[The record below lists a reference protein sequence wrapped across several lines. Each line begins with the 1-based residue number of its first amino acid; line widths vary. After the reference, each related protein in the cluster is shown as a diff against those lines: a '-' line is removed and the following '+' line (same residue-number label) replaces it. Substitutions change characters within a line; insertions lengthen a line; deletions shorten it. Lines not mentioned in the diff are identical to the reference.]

1 MNFLIMLEVRSTV
14 CTMTG
19 CPISVNG
26 TFLIFIVNS
35 INTRAKKNYEKE
47 LFYIFFLLSD
57 VEIAKLEKR
66 RKRLRERSPSPIP
79 HSAVEAGRP
88 PSPLLPLPSVAPHL
102 NRLPETH
109 AKIMYMS
116 AIGLAR
122 NTEEQKAVQEVIWS
136 AILDDRLARGDPLST
151 LNTYFVRLRDMA
163 AVEAPARPPC
173 PLGSLLAP
181 SSEASTTAA
190 ASSATAVLSPPQLFP
205 SLNIPS
211 VHCVKEEAG
220 GPHLVKLEAG
230 VEAGGG
236 GGEHKALCNSF
247 LAIKAEPT
255 EDVVTNNG
263 DLKRRLEAPLLNDS
277 QLVSP
282 PKRRPQHHQ
291 QLQHHQQQQHQKQL
305 QQQQGGDEGRVFAW
319 PGIQA
324 IEMAY
329 KTYKEGGFP
338 LNAYCTYY
346 LRQIFWGAQNL
357 PLQLTSSAS
366 DNFTAFSPCQ
376 ILSLTVKLY
385 FTVVFSH
392 YWLLLG

>member
-1 MNFLIMLEVRSTV
+1 
-14 CTMTG
+14 
-19 CPISVNG
+19 
-26 TFLIFIVNS
+26 
-35 INTRAKKNYEKE
+35 
-47 LFYIFFLLSD
+47 
-57 VEIAKLEKR
+57 
-66 RKRLRERSPSPIP
+66 
-79 HSAVEAGRP
+79 
-88 PSPLLPLPSVAPHL
+88 
-102 NRLPETH
+102 
-109 AKIMYMS
+109 MYMS

-163 AVEAPARPPC
+163 AVEAPTRPPC

-181 SSEASTTAA
+181 PSSEATTTAA
-190 ASSATAVLSPPQLFP
+190 ASSSATAVLSPQLFP

-230 VEAGGG
+230 AEACG
-236 GGEHKALCNSF
+236 GGEHKALYNSF
-247 LAIKAEPT
+247 LTIKAEPT
-255 EDVVTNNG
+255 GEDGVTNNG
-263 DLKRRLEAPLLNDS
+263 DLKRRLEAPLLNDG

-291 QLQHHQQQQHQKQL
+291 QLQHHQQQQQQHQKQL

-319 PGIQA
+319 PGIEA

-338 LNAYCTYY
+338 LNVYCTFH
-346 LRQIFWGAQNL
+346 LR
-357 PLQLTSSAS
+357 
-366 DNFTAFSPCQ
+366 
-376 ILSLTVKLY
+376 
-385 FTVVFSH
+385 
-392 YWLLLG
+392 

>member
-1 MNFLIMLEVRSTV
+1 
-14 CTMTG
+14 
-19 CPISVNG
+19 
-26 TFLIFIVNS
+26 
-35 INTRAKKNYEKE
+35 
-47 LFYIFFLLSD
+47 
-57 VEIAKLEKR
+57 
-66 RKRLRERSPSPIP
+66 
-79 HSAVEAGRP
+79 
-88 PSPLLPLPSVAPHL
+88 
-102 NRLPETH
+102 
-109 AKIMYMS
+109 MYMS

-181 SSEASTTAA
+181 PSSEATTTAA
-190 ASSATAVLSPPQLFP
+190 ASSSATAVLSPPQLFP

-230 VEAGGG
+230 VEAC
-236 GGEHKALCNSF
+236 GGEHKALYNSF

-255 EDVVTNNG
+255 EDGVTNG
-263 DLKRRLEAPLLNDS
+263 DLKRRLEAPLLNDG
-277 QLVSP
+277 QLLSP

-291 QLQHHQQQQHQKQL
+291 QSQHQQQQQHHKQL
-305 QQQQGGDEGRVFAW
+305 QQQQQHQQGGEEGRVFAW

-329 KTYKEGGFP
+329 KTYKEGAFP
-338 LNAYCTYY
+338 LSFVPTVSFALGNPACKNFLGSELT
-346 LRQIFWGAQNL
+346 IAVD
-357 PLQLTSSAS
+357 QLS
-366 DNFTAFSPCQ
+366 
-376 ILSLTVKLY
+376 K
-385 FTVVFSH
+385 
-392 YWLLLG
+392 

>member
-1 MNFLIMLEVRSTV
+1 
-14 CTMTG
+14 
-19 CPISVNG
+19 
-26 TFLIFIVNS
+26 
-35 INTRAKKNYEKE
+35 
-47 LFYIFFLLSD
+47 
-57 VEIAKLEKR
+57 
-66 RKRLRERSPSPIP
+66 
-79 HSAVEAGRP
+79 
-88 PSPLLPLPSVAPHL
+88 
-102 NRLPETH
+102 
-109 AKIMYMS
+109 MYMS

-181 SSEASTTAA
+181 SSEATTTAA
-190 ASSATAVLSPPQLFP
+190 ATSSATAVLSPPQLFP

-230 VEAGGG
+230 VEAC
-236 GGEHKALCNSF
+236 GGEHKALYNSF

-255 EDVVTNNG
+255 CEDVVTNNG
-263 DLKRRLEAPLLNDS
+263 DLKRRLEAPLLNDG

-291 QLQHHQQQQHQKQL
+291 QLQHHQQQQQQRQL
-305 QQQQGGDEGRVFAW
+305 QQQQQQGGDEDRVFAW

-338 LNAYCTYY
+338 LNVYCTSH
-346 LRQIFWGAQNL
+346 LRQIFWGL
-357 PLQLTSSAS
+357 RTYHCS
-366 DNFTAFSPCQ
+366 
-376 ILSLTVKLY
+376 
-385 FTVVFSH
+385 
-392 YWLLLG
+392 